1 MNFSIYNKHIYLD
14 TARSSGLYQE
24 LLEWRNNHDK
34 KLYESGSQFRDNND
48 LFIKNLKNSI
58 SSFFHTEQSSVYL
71 TQSFSSGF
79 KSLLSILNPNL
90 KFLLINND
98 YPSIIQQVK
107 INGFDYKLINNDYN
121 IEQLILESIET
132 SKPQVLVLSIVQ
144 YIDGLLINLEFLKII
159 KKKFPELLIIADGT
173 QFCGTTDFNFEN
185 SAIDVLVSSG
195 YKWLY
200 SGYGNGLILIKRKF
214 VQNFVKK
221 KIMVMDNSSFIS
233 AFEPGNIDTLNFGSL
248 LFSINLISKIG
259 IGNVEKTIKKLS
271 NYAKER
277 FTSSDLLEKKIL
289 NRKEH
294 SNIFNLKGNDLLHKK
309 LIKNNIICS
318 KRGNG
323 IRVSFSFLN
332 KKKEIDMLMKY
343 FN

>member
-14 TARSSGLYQE
+14 TARSSGLYQK

-71 TQSFSSGF
+71 TQSFSLGF

-98 YPSIIQQVK
+98 YPSILQQVK
-107 INGFDYKLINNDYN
+107 NNGFDYNLINNDYN
-121 IEQLILESIET
+121 IEQLILDSIEK
-132 SKPQVLVLSIVQ
+132 SKPQVLALSIVQ
-144 YIDGLLINLEFLKII
+144 YIDGLLIDLEFLKII

-214 VQNFVKK
+214 FQNFIKK
-221 KIMVMDNSSFIS
+221 KIMVTENKSFIS

-259 IGNVEKTIKKLS
+259 IGNIEKTIKKLS

-277 FTSSDLLEKKIL
+277 FVYSDLLEKKIL

-294 SNIFNLKGNDLLHKK
+294 SNIFNLKGNNLLHKK